1 MSVGHVL
8 LTILAVIGWTLLA
21 ILALIILLLL
31 IVLLVP
37 IRYKANAHVTRRKE
51 EFEADVKATWL
62 LHLVSGGFT
71 YKGNLFEP
79 NLKIAFKRIMP
90 ETEEDEE
97 RRIRKELKRQ
107 EKEEKKQKKE
117 KNTEESSSEETENKA
132 PAVVE
137 ETKASEPAVVEIVRN
152 DEPAKQDKSD
162 DHESVGQ
169 KLGKKHTKRDKDKK
183 DKGRKKKDRKLAK
196 RREPKEPGLSVID
209 RVFEIIDEIQ
219 FAGEDIL
226 EFLTNPTHQ
235 KVLKLLKKR
244 LVKFGKKL
252 LPSRLEIEGTA
263 GFDNPYHTG
272 LTAALMCAVYPY
284 IEKVRLPELDY
295 ENEVLDLTGLIK
307 GKLRLGSAVNMILP
321 LLLNLNTWRT
331 IKDAKRLKEKLER
344 SSKVIKE
351 GGKAA

>member
-8 LTILAVIGWTLLA
+8 LTILAVIGWILLA

-51 EFEADVKATWL
+51 EFEADAKATWL
-62 LHLVSGGFT
+62 LHLISGGFT
-71 YKGNLFEP
+71 FKEDLFEP
-79 NLKIAFKRIMP
+79 NLKIAFKRIIP

-117 KNTEESSSEETENKA
+117 KNSSEETENKA

-137 ETKASEPAVVEIVRN
+137 ETKASEPAVVEIIRN

-183 DKGRKKKDRKLAK
+183 DKSRKKKDKKLAK
-196 RREPKEPGLSVID
+196 RREPKEPGLSVVD

-244 LVKFGKKL
+244 LIKFGKKL

-272 LTAALMCAVYPY
+272 LTAAFMYALFPY
-284 IEKVRLPELDY
+284 IEKVKLPELDY

-344 SSKVIKE
+344 SSRVIKE